1 MINVS
6 LNRAVVAI
14 VALVITCVLYVCQG
28 SLAAQELPVRLS
40 SLERYRPS
48 AEQAWGQFR
57 SDTQFDDQLLH
68 GSHPLLLE
76 KLKDIARTLEPLPV
90 EVLNQLRESL
100 HERLVEYKKQSKEWS
115 NGKKWVKYLSIDEL
129 LSLIDPELRL
139 EKETSDLSETSI
151 TAGGK
156 PLLETISALKT
167 IIGKFEN
174 IETNPEY
181 SSVSDKTVFVQ
192 SSGQLKQYTAELS
205 CLNSEYQ
212 DLARKRLSELAQVI
226 LTSESDRTPAD
237 IRALRRNISEL
248 SRSSLPEQKALAETM
263 NAAFFSPNLN
273 VVITPILLK
282 RFSGTT
288 RQMRGPVQEELSGAV
303 ITGTQVTRTFPSV
316 QILPSEHS
324 AMFTVLLNGVCDS
337 LTTAKKS
344 PATIFGKC
352 HSEFIARK
360 QIELTEAGLLVAE
373 PTEVEV
379 LTAKMEYT
387 GAEVDVPGFL
397 KKIARRT
404 ALRKAAEKRPAAEA
418 LTRKRILERVS
429 AQLDHEVNTT
439 LKQVNERYYWLWE
452 TLLKNESLAV
462 TTVATFSN
470 DQSLFVSGTFLSE
483 GQLAGNV
490 APAVSAESLA
500 VIQVHESALNNAFD
514 QLKLEGRTV
523 AANELKTGM
532 ITVLREN
539 LGVIVDFKNSRED
552 TQVSGSITFAAK
564 DPLRVR
570 FIDGKIQLV
579 SHASSFQQGSV
590 KVPGKIMRINYVPQ
604 IEDDHIVFLRN
615 GPIAIEDPQVT
626 TETTVAA
633 VALGG
638 LLGGANAAF
647 EALLRIAL
655 DQFFVQKLSLPRS
668 SVLQTE
674 MTKDVKLEFGEA
686 TIKKKWLV
694 LNVY

>member
-6 LNRAVVAI
+6 LHRAVVAI
-14 VALVITCVLYVCQG
+14 VALVVTCVLYVWQG

-76 KLKDIARTLEPLPV
+76 KLKDIARTLEPLPI

-100 HERLVEYKKQSKEWS
+100 HERLVDYKKQSKDWS

-129 LSLIDPELRL
+129 LSLIDSELRI
-139 EKETSDLSETSI
+139 EKETSDLSERLIVS
-151 TAGGK
+151 GDK
-156 PLLETISALKT
+156 PLLEMTSALKT

-174 IETNPEY
+174 IETNPEF
-181 SSVSDKTVFVQ
+181 SSVSEKTVFIQ

-226 LTSESDRTPAD
+226 LTSESDRTLED
-237 IRALRRNISEL
+237 IQALRRNISEL
-248 SRSSLPEQKALAETM
+248 SRSSIPEQKALAETM
-263 NAAFFSPNLN
+263 SAAFLSPNLN
-273 VVITPILLK
+273 VVITPKLLK

-288 RQMRGPVQEELSGAV
+288 RQMRGPVQEELAGAV
-303 ITGTQVTRTFPSV
+303 ITGTQVTRTFPNV

-324 AMFTVLLNGVCDS
+324 ARFTVLLNGVSDS
-337 LTTAKKS
+337 STTAKKS

-360 QIELTEAGLLVAE
+360 QIELTKGGLLVAE

-379 LTAKMEYT
+379 LKAKMEYT
-387 GAEVDVPGFL
+387 GAEVDVAGFL
-397 KKIARRT
+397 KKIARKT

-418 LTRKRILERVS
+418 LTRKRLQERVS

-462 TTVATFSN
+462 TAVDTFSN

-490 APAVSAESLA
+490 APEVSTESLA
-500 VIQVHESALNNAFD
+500 AIQIHESALNNAFD

-523 AANELKTGM
+523 AATELKTGM
-532 ITVLREN
+532 LTVLGEH
-539 LGVIVDFKNSRED
+539 LGIVVDFKNSQED
-552 TQVSGSITFAAK
+552 TKVSGSITFATK

-570 FIDGKIQLV
+570 FTDGKIQLV

-590 KVPGKIMRINYVPQ
+590 KVPGKIMRIHYVPQ
-604 IEDDHIVFLRN
+604 IEDDRIVFLRN
-615 GPIAIEDPQVT
+615 GPIDIEDPQVT
-626 TETTVAA
+626 TDATVAS

-638 LLGGANAAF
+638 LLGGASAAF
-647 EALLRIAL
+647 DALLSIAL
-655 DQFFVQKLSLPRS
+655 DQFFVHKLSLPRS

-686 TIKKKWLV
+686 SIEQKWLV